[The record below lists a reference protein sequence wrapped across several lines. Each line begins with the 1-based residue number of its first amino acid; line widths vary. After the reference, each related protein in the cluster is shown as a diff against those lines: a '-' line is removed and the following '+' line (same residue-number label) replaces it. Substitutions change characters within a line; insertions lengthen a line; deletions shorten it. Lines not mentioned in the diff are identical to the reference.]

1 MYKIT
6 ERIMTMED
14 FLKLKKI
21 KPFKQS
27 RSDAK
32 SINFGAIFACSGP
45 SLGAQMRD
53 GGFDEKSVDEAIKT
67 FSLENQ
73 VNAAILAQPGR
84 DRLSIKYD
92 LVGTKIRELFFNLYP
107 SLLSRTEREQT
118 FAKEHGYVRAVV
130 GPVRHLHE
138 LRWMKKNANLEV
150 TGADRMLYSKIFAHL
165 QNDATNSP
173 IQTAE
178 VYQAMPNVTALWH
191 CIKRMGLK
199 SRIFNFV
206 HDSQELYIHKDE
218 REFMYAYL
226 TALAEVDR
234 QPYFCIPMHIDVEE
248 SDPNFCEIFREGR
261 EINIE
266 KYDLH
271 EELEKFNNKFGT
283 GWKYEDIEP
292 SQWIPRH
299 GVLDTRQLV
308 GQQYIPRKA
317 KIDENGNDLEII

>member
-6 ERIMTMED
+6 EREMTMDD

-27 RSDAK
+27 RTDAK
-32 SINFGAIFACSGP
+32 GINFGAIFACSGP
-45 SLGAQMRD
+45 ALGAQMKA
-53 GGFDEKSVDEAIKT
+53 GGFDEKQLDASIAT

-92 LVGTKIRELFFNLYP
+92 IVGSKIRDLFFILYP
-107 SLLSRTEREQT
+107 SLLKRTIREQT
-118 FAKEHGYVRAVV
+118 FAKENGYVRSIV

-138 LRWMKKNANLEV
+138 LRWMKKNDNLEV
-150 TGADRMLYSKIFAHL
+150 TGADRALYAKLFTHL

-173 IQTAE
+173 VQTE
-178 VYQAMPNVTALWH
+178 EIYQAMPNVTALWH

-199 SRIFNFV
+199 SRIFNYV
-206 HDSQELYIHKDE
+206 HDSQELYVHKDE
-218 REFMYAYL
+218 REFIYAYL
-226 TALAEVDR
+226 TALAAVDR
-234 QPYFCIPMHIDVEE
+234 QPYFSIPMHIDVEE

-266 KYDLH
+266 QFDLH
-271 EELEKFNNKFGT
+271 EELEKFNKKFGT
-283 GWKYEDIEP
+283 EWKYEDIEP

-308 GQQYIPRKA
+308 GQGYIPRRA

>member
-6 ERIMTMED
+6 EREMTMDD

-27 RSDAK
+27 RTDAK
-32 SINFGAIFACSGP
+32 GINFGAIFACSGP
-45 SLGAQMRD
+45 ALGAQMKA
-53 GGFDEKSVDEAIKT
+53 GGFNEQQLDASIAT

-73 VNAAILAQPGR
+73 VNSAILANPGR

-92 LVGTKIRELFFNLYP
+92 IVGSKIRDLFFILYP
-107 SLLSRTEREQT
+107 SLLKRTEREQK
-118 FAKEHGYVRAVV
+118 FAKENGYVRSIV

-138 LRWMKKNANLEV
+138 LRWMKKNDNLEV
-150 TGADRMLYSKIFAHL
+150 TGADRSLYARLFTHL

-173 IQTAE
+173 VQTE
-178 VYQAMPNVTALWH
+178 EIYQAMPNVTALWH

-199 SRIFNFV
+199 SRVFNYV
-206 HDSQELYIHKDE
+206 HDSQELYVHKDE
-218 REFMYAYL
+218 RDFIYAYL
-226 TALAEVDR
+226 TALAAVDR
-234 QPYFCIPMHIDVEE
+234 QPYFSIPMHIDVEE

-261 EINIE
+261 EVNIE
-266 KYDLH
+266 QYDLH
-271 EELEKFNNKFGT
+271 EELEKFNKKFGT
-283 GWKYEDIEP
+283 EWKYEDIEP

-308 GQQYIPRKA
+308 GEGYVPRRA